1 MAGAAGRRPCSLPAA
16 MGQAR
21 SSANKAEARL
31 QLLPSP
37 RRPACSWPLAFGV
50 GKRCRICPH
59 PRSRQQL
66 QSAADRFV
74 RRETLRKRLR
84 QSVPQ
89 LAWHTRPRR
98 FLGRRRPPK
107 YACFGHRCPKEGPDF
122 LPGRR
127 IAGTH
132 RGRAGSEP
140 GGDLRAL
147 TRPLLAQ
154 RAEYER
160 RLLECFRNLN
170 VASANWPPSTCWA
183 ASAARHRRRLCCMPA
198 FIPVCTSRRSGQ

>member
-1 MAGAAGRRPCSLPAA
+1 MICFGRRSGPRPPRTAWTICSAWPSGRNLLPIPWTGGSPRLDGRSRRPKTLLAAGGNGSRPARRREQGGGAAW
-16 MGQAR
+16 
-21 SSANKAEARL
+21 
-31 QLLPSP
+31 LLPSP

-66 QSAADRFV
+66 PSGRRTTHI

-107 YACFGHRCPKEGPDF
+107 YACFGRSLPERGPDF
-122 LPGRR
+122 LS
-127 IAGTH
+127 
-132 RGRAGSEP
+132 RAKDCWNASWP
-140 GGDLRAL
+140 GGL
-147 TRPLLAQ
+147 
-154 RAEYER
+154 
-160 RLLECFRNLN
+160 
-170 VASANWPPSTCWA
+170 PSREAICG
-183 ASAARHRRRLCCMPA
+183 H
-198 FIPVCTSRRSGQ
+198 